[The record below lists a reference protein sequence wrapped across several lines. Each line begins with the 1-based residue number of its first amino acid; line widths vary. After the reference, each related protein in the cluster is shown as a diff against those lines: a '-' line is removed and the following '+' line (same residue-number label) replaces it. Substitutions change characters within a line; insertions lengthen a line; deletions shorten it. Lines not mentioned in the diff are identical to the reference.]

1 MILPSKITAKF
12 KFITVVNTSTLGVNY
27 DKTIFTFSGNTLVDM
42 KISVFVPEYGV
53 IEAVTPPYRSFH
65 TANDF
70 LTAFGKKPVF
80 EVEYV
85 GLHEYVPANNGE
97 YTIKTDR
104 LLKDV
109 LKTDLLIIP
118 PTFGDTTKGI
128 QANAEAIPYFKKL
141 YQEGSSLASLC
152 IGAFLLAETGLL
164 DGKKCST
171 HWAHINE
178 FKGRYPNVEVEDGAI
193 ITEHE
198 NIYSSGGASSLWN
211 LVLYLIEKF
220 SDRET
225 AIMISKY
232 FALDIGRDSQSQFA
246 IFRGQRNHCDAEI
259 QIVQD
264 YIEKCYEDKINI
276 ETLANLINTSRRTF
290 ERRFKEATNNTP
302 IEYIQ
307 RVRIEAAKLSFEASR
322 KNVSEIMFD
331 VGYTDTKA
339 FRVIFKKITGLTPIE
354 YRNKFSMV
362 AYEV

>member
-1 MILPSKITAKF
+1 MQ
-12 KFITVVNTSTLGVNY
+12 
-27 DKTIFTFSGNTLVDM
+27 
-42 KISVFVPEYGV
+42 ISVFVPEYGV

-65 TANDF
+65 TANEF

-80 EVEYV
+80 KVEYV
-85 GLHEYVPANNGE
+85 GLNEYVPANNGE

-109 LKTDLLIIP
+109 ENTDLLIIP
-118 PTFGDTTKGI
+118 PTFGDTLKGI
-128 QANAEAIPYFKKL
+128 QANAEAIPMFKQLHEK
-141 YQEGSSLASLC
+141 GAILASLC

-164 DGKKCST
+164 NGKKCST
-171 HWAHINE
+171 HWAYINE
-178 FKGRYPNVEVEDGAI
+178 FRERYPEVEVEDGAI

-211 LVLYLIEKF
+211 LILYLIEKF

-225 AIMISKY
+225 AVMISKY
-232 FALDIGRDSQSQFA
+232 FALDIGRESQSQFA
-246 IFRGQRNHCDAEI
+246 IFRGQRNHGDAEI
-259 QIVQD
+259 KIVQD
-264 YIEKCYEDKINI
+264 YIENHYAEKITIED
-276 ETLANLINTSRRTF
+276 LANLINTGRRTF

-307 RVRIEAAKLSFEASR
+307 RVRIEAAKKNFEASR

-339 FRVIFKKITGLTPIE
+339 FRDVFKKITGLTPIE
-354 YRNKFSMV
+354 YRNKFARVSN
-362 AYEV
+362 EV